1 MEHILLISRYAQQS
15 IVIKSLDLI
24 GLEFQKY
31 SQSLKLSTDKTCS
44 VHGNFLYYSINTNY

>member
-15 IVIKSLDLI
+15 IIIKSLDLI

-44 VHGNFLYYSINTNY
+44 VHGNFLYYSINTN